1 MDVRWSEELLEHD
14 VHAAEQLSQEE
25 VVSGMVEEAV
35 LLLVEADREPVD
47 PGPWGILQSFADF
60 LKYIGSEGGA
70 GEESGGRGRA
80 RAHKGGDG
88 ARRRHCGGGGGA

>member
-35 LLLVEADREPVD
+35 LLLVEAQ
-47 PGPWGILQSFADF
+47 GPRWAEVCRWCTDAT
-60 LKYIGSEGGA
+60 GA
-70 GEESGGRGRA
+70 GS
-80 RAHKGGDG
+80 
-88 ARRRHCGGGGGA
+88 

>member
-35 LLLVEADREPVD
+35 LLLVEAQRPRRAEVCRWCTD
-47 PGPWGILQSFADF
+47 AT
-60 LKYIGSEGGA
+60 GA
-70 GEESGGRGRA
+70 GS
-80 RAHKGGDG
+80 
-88 ARRRHCGGGGGA
+88 

>member
-35 LLLVEADREPVD
+35 LLLVEAQR
-47 PGPWGILQSFADF
+47 PGWAEVCRWCSDAT
-60 LKYIGSEGGA
+60 GA
-70 GEESGGRGRA
+70 VS
-80 RAHKGGDG
+80 
-88 ARRRHCGGGGGA
+88 

>member
-35 LLLVEADREPVD
+35 LLLVEAQRTRWAEVCRWCTD
-47 PGPWGILQSFADF
+47 AT
-60 LKYIGSEGGA
+60 GA
-70 GEESGGRGRA
+70 GS
-80 RAHKGGDG
+80 
-88 ARRRHCGGGGGA
+88 